1 MKGSSVL
8 VIALLA
14 AGAASCQSA
23 VALPQGDL
31 FASLMA
37 DPKEPQFFM
46 NARSV
51 KPEGQGSNT
60 IAAVGFGETFGLYRQ
75 PGKEEGDG
83 FQVNIAGGLFAQFN
97 LDTTSSDLINADYVV
112 GLPITY
118 RSGANALRLR
128 VYHQSSHLGDE
139 FLLSPGAPPRQN
151 LSYESLELLG
161 SRDWL
166 SLRFYGGGEYLFH
179 RDPDELEP
187 AGLHGGAEYRSADPI
202 FGSTHLI
209 GGLDLKSWEQHD
221 WAASTSLVVGFEFD
235 SPAMNGRRVRLLFEA
250 YDGFAP
256 YGQFYDEEITYFGF
270 GLSFGF

>member
-1 MKGSSVL
+1 MNGIPWISA
-8 VIALLA
+8 ALLA

-31 FASLMA
+31 FAPLMA

-46 NARSV
+46 SGRSV
-51 KPEGQGSNT
+51 TPEGGDSNT
-60 IAAVGFGETFGLYRQ
+60 IAAVGFGETFGLYRN

-83 FQVNIAGGLFAQFN
+83 LQVNIAGGLFAQFN
-97 LDTTSSDLINADYVV
+97 LDTPSSDLINADYVI

-151 LSYESLELLG
+151 LSYEAIELLG
-161 SRDWL
+161 SRDWRPF
-166 SLRFYGGGEYLFH
+166 RFYAGGEYLFH
-179 RDPDELEP
+179 REPEELEP
-187 AGLHGGAEYRSADPI
+187 SGLHGGAEYRSKDPV
-202 FGSTHLI
+202 FGTTHLI
-209 GGLDLKSWEQHD
+209 GGIDVKSWEQHD
-221 WAASTSLVVGFEFD
+221 WQSSASVVFGFEFD
-235 SPAMNGRRVRLLFEA
+235 SPAMNGRRVRLLFEY

-256 YGQFYDEEITYFGF
+256 YGQFYDEEITYYGFGF
-270 GLSFGF
+270 SFGF